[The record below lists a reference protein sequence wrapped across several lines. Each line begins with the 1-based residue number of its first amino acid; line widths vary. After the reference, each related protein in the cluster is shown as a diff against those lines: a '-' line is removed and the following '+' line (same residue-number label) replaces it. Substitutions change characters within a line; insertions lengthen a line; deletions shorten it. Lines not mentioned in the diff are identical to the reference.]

1 MQNEQPQPFGQ
12 FLKAYFKNLWQMI
25 KHPWAFIP
33 TLLLSAAWIV
43 LGIAQTR
50 MAASPA
56 FDWANFFTFT
66 QGGLF
71 GGLAGA
77 IGGIVGKILIA
88 TLLNALI
95 MPLFMKGSR
104 PFAKF
109 GRGIGGFFKSFA
121 FNSLSAMSWFLMGI
135 SLALMI
141 YSVMN
146 ITQRW
151 QEGLVGVAGAI
162 LLIKSIGQRGG
173 MLFSLLFSFA
183 KGFTR
188 RGRVPSYV
196 GIMRFLSGM
205 AVGFT
210 AGTVLNAF
218 GLRWAVFIAACA
230 FAIAILFIWF
240 GKRQRAAFT
249 TVAIAALLMVPV
261 YADSPS
267 CLVSPVQQSQDALK
281 AAGKKHAKELQ
292 PYVDEINRC
301 IAVVQSQNENTPQ
314 AEQDEAQRQLE
325 AAQKNYH
332 DALVA
337 FARRDGGQAAEMP
350 QEMKEL
356 YDKANDQSISGKV
369 ERLQQLAAEAEARGD
384 HAAADRYANEIA
396 QLYMNQAN
404 DAMKLM
410 EMAQQIQLQH
420 QDLGDI
426 GSEPITVIGDGTGN
440 PFGDSPDGD
449 FSSGSGDP
457 NGNDPYGNNPSNDDT
472 DTPGVDAN
480 PFGKGPGADDLDW
493 KPKGEE
499 SILTKLG
506 LDDETSEQIEK
517 VATEGWADESSQVED
532 EDDVTMWE
540 GIGAGAA
547 AATAAGA
554 AAGAAGGAG
563 GAGGGLPD
571 LPDGDWEA
579 TEPEERDEEEDEDE
593 EEDDTEGGDGGD
605 GDGDGDGEYEDEETG
620 DEPEQPEEDGYE
632 DVEAPEEVEQPEE
645 PEEAEEAEQP
655 AEGKD
660 PFGNNPYVTRNPD
673 GSITMTSPSTGEK
686 IDLEPDGNGG
696 WTNLRSGVEYDNN
709 DVNEWVRSQDENG
722 DHWKNQQATNQQY
735 QEAFEKDAAEFA
747 SHSEQ
752 ARLDDEIE
760 RENAQALL
768 DKGFTPEK
776 CNDIRVTAMQYGIDV
791 DDEDG
796 NPRDIELVKQDT
808 ETMIRIIQR
817 MENANQ
823 AVYAQEE
830 LDASLYLADA
840 ELIDNV
846 AEGTINILG
855 ETVPGGKV
863 VKDAHNFA
871 KATLV
876 GGMEAYTKGRSVAGG
891 LVGGAVEGGFTVA
904 QNHLGDVSKAYGT
917 TGVKQIV
924 FEGAGNIYL
933 EGTKT
938 LVHDLTRGE
947 SLEDAVENAQAA
959 MVKKTGDVAISTVF
973 GGVMDKA
980 YGGDGSNNAELA
992 KAIVD
997 NSKAGIGEIY
1007 GRAHDMMTMGKGDN
1021 EKNISQ
1027 MINDSFSDWKNSKVE
1042 SMYLAYYGVK
1052 E

>member
-240 GKRQRAAFT
+240 GKRQRAALT

-384 HAAADRYANEIA
+384 HAAADRYANQIAEI
-396 QLYMNQAN
+396 YMGQAN
-404 DAMKLM
+404 AAMDLYKL
-410 EMAQQIQLQH
+410 AQQYQEM
-420 QDLGDI
+420 G
-426 GSEPITVIGDGTGN
+426 GVTPAGEVETDGHS
-440 PFGDSPDGD
+440 PFGDPDGGD
-449 FSSGSGDP
+449 YGDSGDG
-457 NGNDPYGNNPSNDDT
+457 GNADDPASADP
-472 DTPGVDAN
+472 N
-480 PFGKGPGADDLDW
+480 PFGKGPGADINDW
-493 KPKGEE
+493 KPSLDDDFWNKV
-499 SILTKLG
+499 G
-506 LDDETSEQIEK
+506 LDAETGEKIER

-605 GDGDGDGEYEDEETG
+605 GDEDKN
-620 DEPEQPEEDGYE
+620 
-632 DVEAPEEVEQPEE
+632 
-645 PEEAEEAEQP
+645 
-655 AEGKD
+655 KD
-660 PFGNNPYVTRNPD
+660 PFKNNPYVTRNPD
-673 GSITMTSPSTGEK
+673 GSITMTSPSTGEQITLDPDDEYGWK
-686 IDLEPDGNGG
+686 NLE
-696 WTNLRSGVEYDNN
+696 TGVQYDDN
-709 DVNEWVRSQDENG
+709 DVNEWVRNQDENASA
-722 DHWKNQQATNQQY
+722 WQQQAQANAAAK
-735 QEAFEKDAAEFA
+735 EAFDKDAAEFA

-776 CNDIRVTAMQYGIDV
+776 CNDIRVTAMKYGIDV